1 MADPENVTLTQLRDA
16 FALLG
21 VDLNDDFVKLELRES
36 ALTIHR
42 VARTTSGMP
51 ACLPDGG
58 VQVTG
63 STINVVAVLPLVPQK

>member
-1 MADPENVTLTQLRDA
+1 MADPQTVTLTQLRDA
-16 FALLG
+16 LALLNI
-21 VDLNDDFVKLELRES
+21 DLNEDFVKLELRES

-42 VARTTSGMP
+42 VARTASGMP

-63 STINVVAVLPLVPQK
+63 STINVDGLPPAPEG